1 MFPTINTN
9 KENVGSGPL
18 PQPHVKII
26 DLQHNLLSFES
37 NSSESVGVGVGVG
50 VSVVGGIG
58 LSIVPGT
65 SAGRNIIDT

>member
-26 DLQHNLLSFES
+26 DLQHNLLPFES
-37 NSSESVGVGVGVG
+37 NSSESVGVGLG
-50 VSVVGGIG
+50 VGGIG
-58 LSIVPGT
+58 LSIGPGT